1 MIKFIHLLFDAK
13 KSIDEI
19 YPVSLKIPSKLI
31 NIDSGS
37 ENEFLKKNR
46 LIISK
51 VEEKLNNDGRI
62 FIRKSGTQPLIR
74 ILIEH
79 KSMQV
84 LNDAEKLIKSIK

>member
-1 MIKFIHLLFDAK
+1 MIKFIHLLLDAN

-19 YPVSLKIPSKLI
+19 YPISLKIPSKLI
-31 NIDSGS
+31 NIDSS
-37 ENEFLKKNR
+37 SQNDFLKKNQ
-46 LIISK
+46 LMISK

-62 FIRKSGTQPLIR
+62 FIRKSGTQSLIR

-79 KSMQV
+79 KSIHV